1 MLTEQISLSVTLSDP
16 SGNVNIAQS
25 KVSTDNT
32 EGLVMTDDTYSL
44 VHSGADYIEVTKG
57 DITTLHSVTVI
68 VTSKPDTF
76 AGISVS
82 FGASAGTEA
91 FKITDVFTLKGLLA
105 TKVWLKNLDTAGDAV
120 VTVIQAGI

>member
-1 MLTEQISLSVTLSDP
+1 MLTQQISLNVSLVDP
-16 SGNVNIAQS
+16 SGSINIAQS
-25 KVSTDNT
+25 KVSTDAT

-44 VHSGADYIEVTKG
+44 VHAGADFIEVTKG

-91 FKITDVFTLKGLLA
+91 FKITDQFTFKGLLL
-105 TKVWLKNLDTAGDAV
+105 TKVWLKNLDTVGDAV
-120 VTVIQAGI
+120 VSVLQAGI